1 MSHFAKIVDGFVTEV
16 IVADQEFVDTL
27 DGVWVQTSYNTYGGV
42 HKLGGVPLRK
52 NFAGVG
58 YAYDE
63 SLDAFIPPKP
73 FPSWSLNETTGLWD
87 APTPM
92 PDTGKIHLWDEENQ
106 TWTETAYDK
115 VTP

>member
-16 IVADQEFVDTL
+16 IVANQEFINTL
-27 DGVWVQTSYNTYGGV
+27 GGTWVQTSYNTYGGV
-42 HKLGGVPLRK
+42 HKLGGAPLRK

-63 SLDAFIPPKP
+63 SLDAFIPPKL
-73 FPSWSLNETTGLWD
+73 FPSWCLNETTGLWE
-87 APTPM
+87 APIPM
-92 PDTGKIHLWDEENQ
+92 PDTGKIYLWDEESQ
-106 TWTETAYDK
+106 TWAETIDDK